1 MTILSNMRATTLLT
15 VAVLGFAPCGAV
27 AQGVTGGDSVGVFA
41 FSGFGAPQLD
51 DLPLE
56 MASETETAEPLPPLI
71 VTNLG
76 VTPAA
81 PVTPP
86 AGSERIIIRN
96 TWAIGV
102 YR

>member
-1 MTILSNMRATTLLT
+1 MTILSKTRATTFLI
-15 VAVLGFAPCGAV
+15 VASLGFAPFGAV
-27 AQGVTGGDSVGVFA
+27 AQDVTGGDSIGVFA

-56 MASETETAEPLPPLI
+56 MATETEAAEPLPPLK

-76 VTPAA
+76 VTPTASA
-81 PVTPP
+81 TEPD
-86 AGSERIIIRN
+86 GSDRIMIRN
-96 TWAIGV
+96 TWTIGV

>member
-1 MTILSNMRATTLLT
+1 MTILSKTRAATFLT
-15 VAVLGFAPCGAV
+15 VSVLGFAPFGAV
-27 AQGVTGGDSVGVFA
+27 AQGATGSDSIGVFA

-56 MASETETAEPLPPLI
+56 MASETEAAEPLPPLT

-76 VTPAA
+76 VTPSASA
-81 PVTPP
+81 TEP
-86 AGSERIIIRN
+86 AGSDRIMIRN

>member
-15 VAVLGFAPCGAV
+15 VAALGFAPFGAV
-27 AQGVTGGDSVGVFA
+27 AQGVSGGDSVSVFE

-56 MASETETAEPLPPLI
+56 IASEAEAAEPLPPLK

-81 PVTPP
+81 PVTDP
-86 AGSERIIIRN
+86 AGSERIMIRN